1 MRLIRLI
8 INNKEAKFKGN
19 TLITSKKNTSGKTT
33 FIRLI
38 LYSVGWN
45 IPSTKK
51 INFSKLVTRLY
62 VDIDKQ
68 LYCFVRHNT
77 DVDIYRNGKYI
88 DKFDTRSDL
97 NELLSIYSTLS
108 SPFLLDNLL
117 GTFYFDQEEGWNWLS
132 KGKVIGGYRFNIGEF
147 IEGLNNDDQSKIR
160 EKIAIINQELKGY
173 NLLKKNLTYKQAID
187 LNTKYDWNDFDK
199 LNARLRT
206 IEFNIAK
213 LRKKIT
219 TLSRARKNNDHFI
232 SMIADM
238 KLKIK
243 TKHGDEELV
252 TKDNICGFSDQRSF
266 ITARLSILKREEK
279 QHINEKYKIENELKK
294 FTKLFNIQSQLD
306 RFNDSISELNIDLN
320 SVEKIIN
327 NLRNEKSNL
336 NKELEDIISK
346 NNYAQKIR
354 ERIIEFCKELKI
366 DQYINDNED
375 NLFSLELKKYTG
387 AVLHLLA
394 FAFHLAYLSVLQEK
408 KKQVFPIIIDS
419 PFGNEI
425 TNENVKL
432 MYSLLNKKFSNN
444 QIITASINDISRFS
458 NVENKIIFNGSMLK
472 SLEFVGDIKENVNLL
487 NFEWD

>member
-1 MRLIRLI
+1 
-8 INNKEAKFKGN
+8 
-19 TLITSKKNTSGKTT
+19 
-33 FIRLI
+33 
-38 LYSVGWN
+38 
-45 IPSTKK
+45 
-51 INFSKLVTRLY
+51 
-62 VDIDKQ
+62 
-68 LYCFVRHNT
+68 
-77 DVDIYRNGKYI
+77 
-88 DKFDTRSDL
+88 
-97 NELLSIYSTLS
+97 
-108 SPFLLDNLL
+108 
-117 GTFYFDQEEGWNWLS
+117 
-132 KGKVIGGYRFNIGEF
+132 
-147 IEGLNNDDQSKIR
+147 
-160 EKIAIINQELKGY
+160 
-173 NLLKKNLTYKQAID
+173 
-187 LNTKYDWNDFDK
+187 
-199 LNARLRT
+199 
-206 IEFNIAK
+206 
-213 LRKKIT
+213 
-219 TLSRARKNNDHFI
+219 
-232 SMIADM
+232 MIADM

-306 RFNDSISELNIDLN
+306 RFNDSIFELNIDLN

-354 ERIIEFCKELKI
+354 ERIIEFCKELNI